1 MTSQRVGLGWGMV
14 IALVSSAAFGVSG
27 PLAKA
32 LIETGWTSGAA
43 VLVRVSGAAA
53 VLAVPTLLVA
63 RRVGARSL
71 RRQFGFLFGYG
82 LVAVAGA
89 QIGFFSA
96 VRTLPVGV
104 ALLIEYVAPV
114 IVVGWLWLRRG
125 QRPGR
130 RTVAGAVAAM
140 LGLVGVLDTA
150 TPGGLDPAGVTW
162 ALFAALC
169 LTGYFLLSARVHDDL
184 PPVLVIGSGMIVA
197 TAVTLL
203 AGAVGLL
210 PMAFVAETTTLAGW
224 QVPFWVPA
232 VGLVLI
238 CSVLSYLTGI
248 VAVRALGARL
258 ASFVALTEVLF
269 AVVVAWLALGELP
282 TPRQLAGGV
291 FIVVGVVLVRLGEPT
306 LDSAGTDGPAT
317 PEPRRG

>member
-1 MTSQRVGLGWGMV
+1 MTSQRVGLGWGMI

-32 LIETGWTSGAA
+32 LIESGWTSGAA

-53 VLAVPTLLVA
+53 LLAVPTVLVA
-63 RRVGARSL
+63 RRVGRQSL
-71 RRQFGFLFGYG
+71 RRQAGFLAAYG

-104 ALLIEYVAPV
+104 ALLIEYLAPV

-125 QRPGR
+125 QRPSG

-140 LGLVGVLDTA
+140 LGLVLVLDAA
-150 TPGGLDPAGVTW
+150 TPGGLDPVGVAW

-169 LTGYFLLSARVHDDL
+169 LTGYFLLSARVHEDL
-184 PPVLVIGSGMIVA
+184 HPVLVIGSGMVVA
-197 TAVTLL
+197 TVVTVL
-203 AGAVGLL
+203 AGLVGLL
-210 PMAFVAETTTLAGW
+210 PMTFSAADTSLAGW
-224 QVPFWVPA
+224 QVAWWVPA
-232 VGLVLI
+232 VGLVLV

-269 AVVVAWLALGELP
+269 AILVAWLALGELP
-282 TPRQLAGGV
+282 TGRQMAGGV
-291 FIVVGVVLVRLGEPT
+291 LIVAGVVLVRLGERT
-306 LDSAGTDGPAT
+306 LNPVTQ
-317 PEPRRG
+317 EPVSG